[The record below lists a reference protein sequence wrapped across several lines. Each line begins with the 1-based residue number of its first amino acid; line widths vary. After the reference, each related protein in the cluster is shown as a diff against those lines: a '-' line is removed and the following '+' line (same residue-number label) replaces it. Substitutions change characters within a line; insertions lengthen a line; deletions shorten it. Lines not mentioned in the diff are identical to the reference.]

1 MATLRGLFS
10 RGIQSALGK
19 VRALGKDIAGV
30 TAIEFAMLF
39 IPFFGVLM
47 MIFANGYTMFVSSEL
62 EEATSQV
69 GRDIETGIIQTNAS
83 ITTATQ
89 LRDNYLCPK
98 LNIFINCSAILIDSR
113 VLPDFASANPSSIFQ
128 TNASADR
135 LQFCTGT
142 GSSTVMLNAL
152 YPMPSF
158 FPILVNNSNSFFG
171 AVGLSNVGLTSYTDA
186 NGHTSMVHLLLGTT
200 VFRNEPFGAQQSK
213 QNC

>member
-10 RGIQSALGK
+10 RGVQSGLGK

-62 EEATSQV
+62 EEATAQV
-69 GRDIETGIIQTNAS
+69 GRDIETGIIQTDAT

-89 LRDNYLCPK
+89 LRDTYLCPK
-98 LNIFINCSAILIDSR
+98 LNIFVNCKAILIDSR
-113 VLPDFASANPSSIFQ
+113 VLPNFASANPSSIFQ
-128 TNASADR
+128 ANASADK
-135 LQFCTGT
+135 LLFCTGT

-158 FPILVNNSNSFFG
+158 FPIRVNTSNSFFG
-171 AVGLSNVGLTSYTDA
+171 AVGLSNVGLTSYTDGSG
-186 NGHTSMVHLLLGTT
+186 NTSMAHLLLGTT
-200 VFRNEPFGAQQSK
+200 VFRNEPFGAKQSTQK
-213 QNC
+213 C